1 MYYILILVSMNF
13 KVLISVISLII
24 NTVICSHEVPVLAW
38 GTGLKSINY
47 HVPAMKMVSPSN
59 MLENFV
65 KVSHKPIVVFIEETL
80 DREDFVLLENRGEIA
95 YPSIQKYLQS
105 DSLIFLPSVTNP
117 VKAFETLETQY
128 QILSDLKNLPDEL
141 KEVIIVN
148 LGTADNNETRDEM
161 LRRHDKFIDETCTLV
176 KSKYGNAV
184 CVLTGYR
191 KSRTESDNGIP
202 VRHLLQTSDV
212 RNNNIS
218 FVVIYKDDIGLI
230 FTKQPLML
238 LMNDKICNLGSP
250 KNSVS
255 LIFHSLMN
263 LLI

>member
-1 MYYILILVSMNF
+1 MSF
-13 KVLISVISLII
+13 KVFLSIISLII

-38 GTGLKSINY
+38 GTGLESINY
-47 HVPAMKMVSPSN
+47 HVPAMKMVSTSN

-80 DREDFVLLENRGEIA
+80 DREDFVLLENSGNIA
-95 YPSIQKYLQS
+95 YPSLQKYLKS
-105 DSLIFLPSVTNP
+105 DSVVFLPSVNNP
-117 VKAFETLETQY
+117 VKAFETLETQHRT
-128 QILSDLKNLPDEL
+128 LSDLKNLPDKP
-141 KEVIIVN
+141 KEVIIMN
-148 LGTADNNETRDEM
+148 LGTAENNETRGEM
-161 LRRHDKFIDETCTLV
+161 LRRHDKLIDETCTLI
-176 KSKYGNAV
+176 KKKYGTAV

-191 KSRTESDNGIP
+191 KSRTESETGIP

-212 RNNNIS
+212 GNNS
-218 FVVIYKDDIGLI
+218 VPFVVFYKDDIGLI
-230 FTKQPLML
+230 FTKQPLIL

-255 LIFHSLMN
+255 LIFHSLTN